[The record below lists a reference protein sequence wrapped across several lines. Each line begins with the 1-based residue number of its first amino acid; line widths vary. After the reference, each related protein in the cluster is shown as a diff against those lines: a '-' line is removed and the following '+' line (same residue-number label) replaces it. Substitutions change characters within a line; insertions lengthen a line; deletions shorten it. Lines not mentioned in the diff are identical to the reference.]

1 MNISSQLINFL
12 KCEAKAIIK
21 LVLELSYQDKSK
33 ITHKVVEVDTDT
45 VYKITVAD
53 NDCGIYTLNGRIIS
67 FTMCPV
73 RETLSFVNKETKPSV
88 VDTITVDC
96 SANGES
102 KIRTINVCDIRTIDE
117 LEVTGFEEIKRENIA
132 TFK

>member
-1 MNISSQLINFL
+1 MINFL
-12 KCEAKAIIK
+12 KCDAKAIIK
-21 LVLELSYQDKSK
+21 LVLDLSYQNNSK
-33 ITHKVVEVDTDT
+33 ITHKVIEVDTNS

-53 NDCGIYTLNGRIIS
+53 NDCGIHTLNGRIIS
-67 FTMCPV
+67 FTMCPT
-73 RETLSFVNKETKPSV
+73 REVLSYVNKDTKPSI

-96 SANGES
+96 SDNGES

-117 LEVTGFEEIKRENIA
+117 LSESGFEEIVRENIS